1 MIAHFVCRA
10 CRSDRVELVLDL
22 GSVPR
27 SDIFP
32 DEHDPGPDPSW
43 PLELYMCPE
52 CALVQLGPFG
62 PLAVDEQGAV
72 ESATGRAHATQSVE
86 AILRHE
92 GLGERNTVIE
102 IDSGHGGSWLPGF
115 EAAGLLPLEPHL
127 TADLVVDLHGLMHEQ
142 DLGAAV
148 AAHAARVAP
157 GGRLIC
163 EFYYLG
169 ALVEG
174 SLIDTIRHGHFSY
187 LSLVA
192 ASRVFAANG
201 LVVCRA
207 ERVPMFGGSLRLT
220 ARHEADVV
228 AIDDSV
234 AELFRIE
241 RASNFDGRS
250 ALAALG
256 DRGRA
261 AALALRE
268 VLASATERGVSIA
281 GYGAPSKAAVLL
293 ALAGVDATLLPYTVD
308 LAPAKHGSRIPGA
321 FVPIRPVET
330 LVDDDPDEVV
340 VLTWD
345 IADEV
350 IGQLTGMASGTNWKP
365 QFWVPLP
372 VPGYVSVR
380 SD

>member
-1 MIAHFVCRA
+1 MTTHFVCRA

-27 SDIFP
+27 SDTFP
-32 DEHDPGPDPSW
+32 DEHDPGPDPTW

-52 CALVQLGPFG
+52 CALVQLGPLG
-62 PLAVDEQGAV
+62 PVAVDEQGAV
-72 ESATGRAHATQSVE
+72 ESATGRTHAKRSVE
-86 AILRHE
+86 TILRDE

-102 IDSGHGGSWLPGF
+102 IDSGHGGSWLPAF
-115 EAAGLLPLEPHL
+115 AAAGLVPLGPHS

-142 DLGAAV
+142 DLDAAV
-148 AAHAARVAP
+148 AAHAARIAP

-187 LSLVA
+187 LSLTA
-192 ASRVFAANG
+192 ASHLFAAHG

-220 ARHEADVV
+220 ARREADVP

-234 AELFRIE
+234 TELFRME
-241 RASNFDGRS
+241 LAANLDGRP
-250 ALAALG
+250 ALAVLG
-256 DRGRA
+256 ERGRA
-261 AALALRE
+261 AAVALRD
-268 VLASATERGVSIA
+268 LLGSAAERGVA
-281 GYGAPSKAAVLL
+281 VVGYGAPSKAAVLL

-308 LAPAKHGSRIPGA
+308 LAPAKHGCRIPGA

-330 LVDDDPDEVV
+330 LVEDDPDEVV

-345 IADEV
+345 IAGEV
-350 IGQLTGMASGTNWKP
+350 IRQLSNMAAGTNWKP
-365 QFWVPLP
+365 RFWVPLP
-372 VPGYVSVR
+372 VPAYIS
-380 SD
+380 S

>member
-1 MIAHFVCRA
+1 
-10 CRSDRVELVLDL
+10 VELVLDL
-22 GSVPR
+22 GPVPR
-27 SDIFP
+27 SDTFP

-43 PLELYMCPE
+43 PLELYTCPE

-72 ESATGRAHATQSVE
+72 ESATGRAHAKRSVE
-86 AILRHE
+86 AILRAE
-92 GLGERNTVIE
+92 GLGHRNTVIE

-115 EAAGLLPLEPHL
+115 VAAGLVPLGPHV

-142 DLGAAV
+142 DLDAAV
-148 AAHAARVAP
+148 AAHAARIAP

-192 ASRVFAANG
+192 ASRLFAAHG

-220 ARHEADVV
+220 AQHKADVV

-234 AELFRIE
+234 AELCRVE
-241 RASNFDGRS
+241 RAANLDGRP

-256 DRGRA
+256 NRGRA

-268 VLASATERGVSIA
+268 LLASATERGVTVV

-330 LVDDDPDEVV
+330 LVDNNPDEVV

-350 IGQLTGMASGTNWKP
+350 IKQLKGMASGTNWKP

-372 VPGYVSVR
+372 VPGYVSP
-380 SD
+380 

>member
-1 MIAHFVCRA
+1 
-10 CRSDRVELVLDL
+10 
-22 GSVPR
+22 
-27 SDIFP
+27 
-32 DEHDPGPDPSW
+32 
-43 PLELYMCPE
+43 
-52 CALVQLGPFG
+52 
-62 PLAVDEQGAV
+62 
-72 ESATGRAHATQSVE
+72 
-86 AILRHE
+86 
-92 GLGERNTVIE
+92 
-102 IDSGHGGSWLPGF
+102 
-115 EAAGLLPLEPHL
+115 
-127 TADLVVDLHGLMHEQ
+127 MHEQ

>member
-1 MIAHFVCRA
+1 MTSHFACRA
-10 CRSDRVELVLDL
+10 CRSNRVERVLDL

-27 SDIFP
+27 SDTFP
-32 DEHDPGPDPSW
+32 DEHEPGPDPSW

-52 CALVQLGPFG
+52 CALVQLGPLG

-72 ESATGRAHATQSVE
+72 ESATGRAHAKRSVE
-86 AILRHE
+86 TIVRE
-92 GLGERNTVIE
+92 ERLGARDTVIE

-115 EAAGLLPLEPHL
+115 VAAGLVPRGPDS

-142 DLGAAV
+142 DLDAAV
-148 AAHAARVAP
+148 AAHAARIAP
-157 GGRLIC
+157 SGRLVC

-169 ALVEG
+169 ALIEG

-192 ASRVFAANG
+192 ADRVFARHG

-220 ARHEADVV
+220 ARHLAKGV
-228 AIDDSV
+228 AVDDSV
-234 AELFRIE
+234 TELFRIE
-241 RASNFDGRS
+241 LAANLDDKT

-261 AALALRE
+261 AAIALRE
-268 VLASATERGVSIA
+268 LLMSAAERGVA
-281 GYGAPSKAAVLL
+281 VVGYGAPSKAAVLL
-293 ALAGVDATLLPYTVD
+293 ALAGIDATLLPYTVD

-321 FVPIRPVET
+321 FVPIRPLET
-330 LVDDDPDEVV
+330 LVDDVPDEVV

-350 IGQLTGMASGTNWKP
+350 IKQLRGMAAGTNWKP
-365 QFWVPLP
+365 RFWVPLP
-372 VPGYVSVR
+372 VPGYVSP
-380 SD
+380 